1 MNTQSHVKSE
11 TVKALDCCAK
21 EVDNTEK
28 FVKVFVEDY
37 ISKLIYIFIF
47 LKKYFWMVSF
57 TVVILKQQ
65 NIG

>member
-21 EVDNTEK
+21 EVDNAEK

-47 LKKYFWMVSF
+47 
-57 TVVILKQQ
+57 
-65 NIG
+65 